1 MGLVQRPHRWVG
13 TLPLD
18 PAAISADMTE
28 VRSAPPI
35 VRGWV
40 ALLALGLLAQ
50 LVATLGPWPSTLLDG
65 RPMDTIYNGVLAGA
79 AVLCA
84 MRAAARGR
92 DERLPWALIAVG
104 LALYAGGNVYWSWV
118 LANLDEAPYP
128 SVADGLWLSFY
139 PFAYVAIVLLARAR
153 MPRLGVRLWLDGLI
167 AALTVA
173 ALSAA
178 IVFKAVRASTGGDA
192 AAIWT
197 NLAYPIADMVL
208 MGLVVGVMAAGRRR
222 LDRTWLALGLGFG
235 VFAVCDSVYLYQVAK
250 DTYATGGVLDLGW
263 IAGAVIISLAAWQ
276 PARRETG
283 PTDEVPSIVLPVV
296 LSLGSLAL
304 LVQDHGS
311 STETLA
317 VALAAASML
326 AVICR
331 LAVTHHQSRENLV
344 LSRQQARTDALTG
357 LGNRLKLL
365 RDLELLR
372 AEEQTTPHL
381 LLLFDLDGFKTYNDS
396 YGHPAG
402 DALLRQLGL
411 QLAAAVAD
419 AADAYRIGGDEFCVL
434 APWPADVP
442 PDTLIDRARISLSTH
457 GEGFKVGASCGFA
470 RIPAE
475 GVEASEA
482 LRVADRRLYAE
493 KNSGRISA
501 LAQSKSVLLRAVGE
515 WDADLGAHG
524 EAVALLA
531 AATARELGLD
541 DEAIERVA
549 TAAELHDI
557 GKIAIPRAILQKN
570 GPLDADE
577 WEFLRR
583 HTLIGERIVAG
594 APALGGVAK
603 MIRSSH
609 ERWDGHGYPDALAG
623 DEIPLGAQIVFVC
636 DAYSAMTSERP
647 YAPAVTETAALAE
660 LRRHAGSQFA
670 PAVVDAFLRAVAQE
684 QVAAGLVQR

>member
-1 MGLVQRPHRWVG
+1 MKTAR
-13 TLPLD
+13 
-18 PAAISADMTE
+18 
-28 VRSAPPI
+28 PI
-35 VRGWV
+35 VRAWV

-50 LVATLGPWPSTLLDG
+50 LVATLGPWPSTLLDS
-65 RPMDTIYNGVLAGA
+65 RPMDTIYNGVLVGA

-84 MRAAARGR
+84 MRAVARR
-92 DERLPWALIAVG
+92 EERLAWSLIAVG
-104 LALYAGGNVYWSWV
+104 LTLYAGGNIYWSWV
-118 LANLDEAPYP
+118 LADLDEAPYP

-139 PFAYVAIVLLARAR
+139 PFGYVAIVLLARAR

-197 NLAYPIADMVL
+197 NLAYPLADMVL

-222 LDRTWLALGLGFG
+222 LDRTWLVLGLGFG
-235 VFAVCDSVYLYQVAK
+235 VFAVCDSIYLYQVAK
-250 DTYATGGVLDLGW
+250 GTYATGGMLDLGW

-283 PTDEVPSIVLPVV
+283 PSDDVPSIVLPVV

-317 VALAAASML
+317 VGLAAASML

-344 LSRQQARTDALTG
+344 FSRRQARTDTLTG

-372 AEEQTTPHL
+372 AEEPMPPHL
-381 LLLFDLDGFKTYNDS
+381 LLLFDLDGFKHYNDS

-411 QLAAAVAD
+411 QLAGAVPDQAS
-419 AADAYRIGGDEFCVL
+419 AYRIGGDEFCVL
-434 APWPADVP
+434 APWDA
-442 PDTLIDRARISLSTH
+442 DRAPDPLIERARMALSTH
-457 GEGFKVGASCGFA
+457 GEGFKVGASCGYA
-470 RIPAE
+470 HIPAE
-475 GVEASEA
+475 GLESSEA
-482 LRVADRRLYAE
+482 LRVADRRLYSE

-515 WDADLGAHG
+515 WDAELSAHG
-524 EAVALLA
+524 EAVAALA

-541 DEAIERVA
+541 DESIERVA

-557 GKIAIPRAILQKN
+557 GKIAIPRPILHKT

-583 HTLIGERIVAG
+583 HTLIGERIVAA

-609 ERWDGHGYPDALAG
+609 ERWDGRGYPDALAG
-623 DEIPLGAQIVFVC
+623 DVIPLGAQIVFVC
-636 DAYSAMTSERP
+636 DAFSAMTSERP
-647 YAPAVTETAALAE
+647 YAPAVPEAEALAE
-660 LRRHAGSQFA
+660 LRRNAGSQFA
-670 PAVVDAFLRAVAQE
+670 PAVVEAFLRAVAQE
-684 QVAAGLVQR
+684 QVVAALMQR

>member
-1 MGLVQRPHRWVG
+1 VK
-13 TLPLD
+13 
-18 PAAISADMTE
+18 SA
-28 VRSAPPI
+28 SPI
-35 VRGWV
+35 VRAWV
-40 ALLALGLLAQ
+40 ALLALGLLTQ

-65 RPMDTIYNGVLAGA
+65 RPMDTIYNAILLGA
-79 AVLCA
+79 AVLCG
-84 MRAAARGR
+84 MRAASRR
-92 DERLPWALIAVG
+92 EERAAWAIIAVG

-118 LANLDEAPYP
+118 LADLDEAPYP
-128 SVADGLWLSFY
+128 SIADGLWLSFY
-139 PFAYVAIVLLARAR
+139 PLAYVAIVLLARAR
-153 MPRLGVRLWLDGLI
+153 MPRLGIRLWLDGLI

-197 NLAYPIADMVL
+197 NLAYPLADMVL
-208 MGLVVGVMAAGRRR
+208 MGLVVGIMAAGRKR
-222 LDRTWLALGLGFG
+222 LDRTWLTLGLGFG

-250 DTYATGGVLDLGW
+250 ETYATGGVLDLGW

-283 PTDEVPSIVLPVV
+283 PADDVPSILLPVV

-317 VALAAASML
+317 VVLAAASML

-331 LAVTHHQSRENLV
+331 LAVTHHQSREHLTV
-344 LSRQQARTDALTG
+344 SRHQARTDSLTG

-372 AEEQTTPHL
+372 ADEEGRPHL
-381 LLLFDLDGFKTYNDS
+381 LLLFDLDGFKHYNDS

-402 DALLRQLGL
+402 DALLRQLGH
-411 QLAAAVAD
+411 QLDAAVAG
-419 AADAYRIGGDEFCVL
+419 AAMAYRMGGDEFCVL
-434 APWPADVP
+434 APWDADRE
-442 PDTLIDRARISLSTH
+442 PDTLIELARAALSSD
-457 GEGFKVGASCGFA
+457 GDGFKVGASCGFA

-475 GVEASEA
+475 GVEAAEA

-501 LAQSKSVLLRAVGE
+501 LAQSKSVLLRAVDE
-515 WDADLGAHG
+515 WDADLGARG
-524 EAVALLA
+524 EAVARLA
-531 AATARELGLD
+531 AGTARELGLD

-557 GKIAIPRAILQKN
+557 GKIAIPRPLLQKD

-583 HTLIGERIVAG
+583 HTLIGERIVSG
-594 APALGGVAK
+594 APALVGVAK

-609 ERWDGHGYPDALAG
+609 ERWDGRGYPDALAG
-623 DEIPLGAQIVFVC
+623 DEIPLGSQIVFVC
-636 DAYSAMTSERP
+636 DAFSAMTSERP
-647 YAPAVTETAALAE
+647 YARAMSEEDALAE
-660 LRRHAGSQFA
+660 LRRHAGTQFS
-670 PAVVDAFLRAVAQE
+670 PAVVEAFLHGVAQE